1 MADKPP
7 TMLDNAIKYAEYGW
21 KVYPLIQGGKI
32 PHKGS
37 NGHLDA
43 SNDPEEV
50 KRLFLQYGPSSN
62 IGISLLDTEYIIIDI
77 DLHQEGKSGF
87 ESLQELEDAYQAL
100 PDTFTVT
107 TPRNGE
113 HKYFK
118 VSGLSLDRDLV
129 DFRPGVDVL
138 GSKVMAVPSQTEKG
152 AYRVK
157 SGKISDIAELPRWF
171 LELMMQHERQ
181 KQRSNESFTVTSPTS
196 YGNGKGRTIQLL
208 EEVIQGIGEGER
220 NAFFTRAFGTLL
232 KANMDIE
239 AAIKLMLDWN
249 AHYVQPPLGKNELH
263 SVLKSI
269 VSRENKK
276 KGCD

>member
-21 KVYPLIQGGKI
+21 KVYPLIQSGKI

-87 ESLQELEDAYQAL
+87 ESLQELEDAYQEL

-118 VSGLSLDRDLV
+118 VSGLSLDRDV
-129 DFRPGVDVL
+129 IDFRPGVDVL

-171 LELMMQHERQ
+171 LELMMQHDRQ
-181 KQRSNESFTVTSPTS
+181 KQRSNESFTVTYPTR

-208 EEVIQGIGEGER
+208 EEVIKGVGEGER

-276 KGCD
+276 ERM

>member
-1 MADKPP
+1 MEVKPL

-21 KVYPLIQGGKI
+21 KVYPLIKGGKI

-138 GSKVMAVPSQTEKG
+138 GSKVMAVPSQTKKG

-171 LELMMQHERQ
+171 LELMLHHERQ
-181 KQRSNESFTVTSPTS
+181 KKRSNESFTVTSPTR

-208 EEVIQGIGEGER
+208 EEVIQGVGEGER

-249 AHYVQPPLGKNELH
+249 AHYVQPPLDQPGKQKE
-263 SVLKSI
+263 
-269 VSRENKK
+269 RM
-276 KGCD
+276 

>member
-1 MADKPP
+1 MADKPL

-21 KVYPLIQGGKI
+21 KVYPLIQSGKI

-87 ESLQELEDAYQAL
+87 ESLQELEDAYQEL

-118 VSGLSLDRDLV
+118 VSGLSLDRDV
-129 DFRPGVDVL
+129 IDFRPGVDVL

-171 LELMMQHERQ
+171 LEVMAQHDRQ
-181 KQRSNESFTVTSPTS
+181 KQRSNESFTVTYPTR

-208 EEVIQGIGEGER
+208 EEIIQGVGEGER

-276 KGCD
+276 ERM

>member
-21 KVYPLIQGGKI
+21 KVYPLIQSGKI

-87 ESLQELEDAYQAL
+87 ESLQELEDAYQEL

-118 VSGLSLDRDLV
+118 VSGLSLDRDV
-129 DFRPGVDVL
+129 IDFRPGVDVL

-171 LELMMQHERQ
+171 LELMMQHDRQ
-181 KQRSNESFTVTSPTS
+181 KKRSNESFTVTYPTR

-208 EEVIQGIGEGER
+208 EEVIQGVGEGER

-276 KGCD
+276 ERM

>member
-21 KVYPLIQGGKI
+21 KVYPLIQSGKI

-87 ESLQELEDAYQAL
+87 ESLQELEDAYQEL

-118 VSGLSLDRDLV
+118 VSGLSLDRDV
-129 DFRPGVDVL
+129 IDFRPGVDVL

-171 LELMMQHERQ
+171 LELMMQHDRQ
-181 KQRSNESFTVTSPTS
+181 KQRPNESFTDTYHTR
-196 YGNGKGRTIQLL
+196 NGTGKESTFQILEQVIKG
-208 EEVIQGIGEGER
+208 VGEGER

-276 KGCD
+276 ERM

>member
-1 MADKPP
+1 
-7 TMLDNAIKYAEYGW
+7 MLDNAIKYAEYGW

-50 KRLFLQYGPSSN
+50 KRLFLQYGTSSN

-118 VSGLSLDRDLV
+118 VSALSLDRDV
-129 DFRPGVDVL
+129 IDFRPGMDVL

-171 LELMMQHERQ
+171 LELMMQHDRQ
-181 KQRSNESFTVTSPTS
+181 KQRSNESFTVTYPTR

-208 EEVIQGIGEGER
+208 EEVIQGVGEGER

-249 AHYVQPPLGKNELH
+249 AHYVHPPLGKNELH

-276 KGCD
+276 ERM

>member
-1 MADKPP
+1 
-7 TMLDNAIKYAEYGW
+7 MLDNAIKYAEYGW
-21 KVYPLIQGGKI
+21 KVYPLIKGGKI

-171 LELMMQHERQ
+171 LELMVQHERQ

>member
-7 TMLDNAIKYAEYGW
+7 TMLDNVIKYAEYGW
-21 KVYPLIQGGKI
+21 KVYPLIQSGKI

-87 ESLQELEDAYQAL
+87 ESLQELEDAYQEL

-118 VSGLSLDRDLV
+118 VSGLSLDRDV
-129 DFRPGVDVL
+129 IDFRPGVDVL

-171 LELMMQHERQ
+171 LELMMQHDRQ
-181 KQRSNESFTVTSPTS
+181 KQRSNESFTVTYPTR

-208 EEVIQGIGEGER
+208 EEIIQGVGEGER

-276 KGCD
+276 ERM

>member
-1 MADKPP
+1 MKVKPL

-21 KVYPLIQGGKI
+21 KVYPLIQSGKI

-87 ESLQELEDAYQAL
+87 ESLQELEDAYQEL

-118 VSGLSLDRDLV
+118 VSGLSLDRDV
-129 DFRPGVDVL
+129 IDFRPGVDVL

-171 LELMMQHERQ
+171 LELMMQHDRQ
-181 KQRSNESFTVTSPTS
+181 KKRSNESFTVTYPTR

-208 EEVIQGIGEGER
+208 EEVIQGVGEGER

-276 KGCD
+276 ERM

>member
-1 MADKPP
+1 MADKPLA
-7 TMLDNAIKYAEYGW
+7 MLDNAIKYAEYGW
-21 KVYPLIQGGKI
+21 KVYPLIKGGKI

-118 VSGLSLDRDLV
+118 VSGLFKHLI
-129 DFRPGVDVL
+129 DF
-138 GSKVMAVPSQTEKG
+138 
-152 AYRVK
+152 
-157 SGKISDIAELPRWF
+157 
-171 LELMMQHERQ
+171 
-181 KQRSNESFTVTSPTS
+181 
-196 YGNGKGRTIQLL
+196 
-208 EEVIQGIGEGER
+208 
-220 NAFFTRAFGTLL
+220 FF
-232 KANMDIE
+232 
-239 AAIKLMLDWN
+239 
-249 AHYVQPPLGKNELH
+249 
-263 SVLKSI
+263 
-269 VSRENKK
+269 
-276 KGCD
+276 

>member
-21 KVYPLIQGGKI
+21 KVYPLIQSGKI

-87 ESLQELEDAYQAL
+87 ESLQELEDAYQEL

-118 VSGLSLDRDLV
+118 VSGLSLDRDV
-129 DFRPGVDVL
+129 IDFRPGVDVL

-171 LELMMQHERQ
+171 LELMMQHDRQ
-181 KQRSNESFTVTSPTS
+181 KQRSNESFTVTYPTR

-208 EEVIQGIGEGER
+208 EEVIKGVGEGER

>member
-1 MADKPP
+1 MEVKPL

-21 KVYPLIQGGKI
+21 KVYPLIKGGKI

-100 PDTFTVT
+100 PDTFAVT

-118 VSGLSLDRDLV
+118 VSGLSLDRDLI

-208 EEVIQGIGEGER
+208 EEVIQGVGEGER

-276 KGCD
+276 ERM

>member
-1 MADKPP
+1 MEVKPL

-21 KVYPLIQGGKI
+21 KVYPLIKGGKI

-100 PDTFTVT
+100 PDTFAVT

-118 VSGLSLDRDLV
+118 VSGLSLDRDLI

-181 KQRSNESFTVTSPTS
+181 KQRSNESFIVTSPTR

-208 EEVIQGIGEGER
+208 EEVIQGVGEGER

-276 KGCD
+276 ERM